1 MPDRTR
7 QRAARR
13 DAQANRS
20 RILEEAQAYFDEHGI
35 DAPLHTLVKRVGIG
49 SGTLYRHFPT
59 HADLI
64 RALYDDLADYFD
76 ELATLVETK
85 RTGWEKIEMLIDG
98 AVSRFVEHPSTR
110 SILHRQAENDPAYR
124 PGDRFVAP
132 LLALVAQAHAEGSLR
147 RDVTAADLALVP
159 VMLTAA
165 TEHPEPMRSV
175 IYARQRALVLEGL
188 RATGAQPPSQ
198 VTPVTEDVDRLA
210 HLISA
215 RRSAWG
221 AGA

>member
-7 QRAARR
+7 QRAERR
-13 DAQANRS
+13 DARANRS
-20 RILEEAQAYFDEHGI
+20 RIVEEAQAYFDEHGI
-35 DAPLHTLVKRVGIG
+35 DAPLHTLVKRIGIG

-76 ELATLVETK
+76 ELAAVVETK
-85 RTGWEKIEMLIDG
+85 ATGWEKIETLLDG
-98 AVSRFVEHPSTR
+98 AVSRFVAHPSTR
-110 SILHRQAENDPAYR
+110 SILHRQAENDPTYR
-124 PGDRFVAP
+124 SGDRFVAP
-132 LLALVAQAHAEGSLR
+132 LLAVVAQAHAEGSLR
-147 RDVTAADLALVP
+147 HDVTASDLALVP

-188 RATGAQPPSQ
+188 RATGAQPPSPAPA
-198 VTPVTEDVDRLA
+198 VSEDLQQLA
-210 HLISA
+210 HVISA

-221 AGA
+221 A

>member
-7 QRAARR
+7 QRAERR
-13 DAQANRS
+13 DARANRS
-20 RILEEAQAYFDEHGI
+20 RIVEEAQAYFDEHGI
-35 DAPLHTLVKRVGIG
+35 DAPLHTLVKRIGIG

-76 ELATLVETK
+76 ELAVQIETK
-85 RTGWEKIEMLIDG
+85 ATGWEKIEALIDG

-110 SILHRQAENDPAYR
+110 SILHRQAENDPTYR
-124 PGDRFVAP
+124 SGDRFVAP
-132 LLALVAQAHAEGSLR
+132 LLAVVAQAHAEGSLR
-147 RDVTAADLALVP
+147 HDVTAADLALAP

-188 RATGAQPPSQ
+188 RATGAQPPSPAPA
-198 VTPVTEDVDRLA
+198 VSEDLQQLA
-210 HLISA
+210 HVISA
-215 RRSAWG
+215 RRTAWG
-221 AGA
+221 A